1 MDKIKAIMVDVDG
14 TLLCSK
20 GYVTER
26 TVQAIKRVREKG
38 ILFGLSTGRD
48 AVSCKNLLKEWNIEG
63 LVDCIV
69 GMGGSEI
76 HDFGLGVEKSSYPL
90 DGELILEIIK
100 HYEDMDLN
108 FCTQSNGKLFSYK
121 DDEHIKMLSEVDK
134 MPYEVVDFNEH
145 VKSPQGKVMIVCRPE
160 DMDKVIER
168 SKTFS
173 NKKYKS
179 ASLKTASVLYEYMDP
194 RVTKTNGLKE
204 LMGLHGLTLEELL
217 VFGDADNDAD
227 MLENAHIGVV
237 MANGSE
243 KSKAVANYVTN
254 DNDNDGIAVFLEKY
268 GLA

>member
-1 MDKIKAIMVDVDG
+1 MENIKAIMVDVDG

-26 TVQAIKRVREKG
+26 TVQAIKKIREKG

-48 AVSCKNLLKEWNIEG
+48 AISCKNLLKEWNIEG

-76 HDFGLGVEKSSYPL
+76 HDYISGVKKSSYPL
-90 DGELILEIIK
+90 AGDLILEIIK
-100 HYEDMDLN
+100 HYEDMDVN
-108 FCTQSNGKLFSYK
+108 FCIQNSGKLFGYK
-121 DDEHIKMLSEVDK
+121 DDEHIKMLSTADK
-134 MPYEVVDFNEH
+134 MPYEIADFNEL

-160 DMDKVIER
+160 YMDKVIER

-173 NKKYKS
+173 NEKYKS
-179 ASLKTASVLYEYMDP
+179 SSLKTASVLYEYMDP

-243 KSKAVANYVTN
+243 KSKLAADFITS
-254 DNDNDGIAVFLEKY
+254 DNDHDGIAVFLEKH
-268 GLA
+268 GLV